1 MRRRGPAVAALL
13 LALAA
18 PPARADYM
26 LAEGTLG
33 RITRIPIPEL
43 YTVASETYAFGGAG
57 VLSKPADLFI
67 NRRDELFIADTGNDR
82 VLKLDADGTLARVYD
97 QAGGTALKGPRG
109 VYVDR
114 DGDVYIADTGNRR
127 IVHLTDDGTLVETFG
142 EPTGQMGAVEEG
154 AFEPTKL
161 YLSLTGYL
169 YVIKQ
174 YSLMSIDGNGAFKG
188 FVASSTV
195 RVTLGDILLRGIFTE
210 EQKRKLAKLVPESF
224 LNFVITDDGMIYGTT
239 LTDWAQIKKING
251 VGKNLYPDDRIYGEV
266 IYSTR
271 GEASAQGERN
281 PELVDIAVD
290 ANGIV
295 TVVDRNTCNLYQ
307 YGQDGKNIGV
317 FGGPGLNAGRIMI
330 PSSLAVDSAGT
341 LWVLDSEKG
350 SLQAFVPTQYCRFIH
365 SALALYNDGKYLEA
379 VEQWE
384 RVLQLHAGNRLAHI
398 GIGKALYKQ
407 GRWREAMVHYRIAR
421 DRAGYSDAFAELRHD
436 IFRAYFLWVVLAAVA
451 IVALAVA
458 LAMLARLF
466 VRGGSAFGTGG

>member
-1 MRRRGPAVAALL
+1 MTKRLGFFAASLLL
-13 LALAA
+13 LAATA
-18 PPARADYM
+18 ARADYM

-33 RITRIPIPEL
+33 SIGRIPIPEL
-43 YTVASETYAFGGAG
+43 YAVASETYVFGDAG
-57 VLSKPADLFI
+57 LLAKPTDLFVD
-67 NRRDELFIADTGNDR
+67 RKDEVFIADTGNNR
-82 VLKLDADGTLARVYD
+82 VLKLATDGSLARIYD
-97 QAGGTALKGPRG
+97 RAGGVAFAGPRG

-114 DGDVYIADTGNRR
+114 DGDVYIADTGNKR
-127 IVHLTDDGTLVETFG
+127 IVHLTDEGSFVEEFG

-174 YSLMSIDGNGAFKG
+174 YSLMSIDGSGAFKG

-195 RVTLGDILLRGIFTE
+195 RLSLGDILLRGIFTA

-251 VGKNLYPDDRIYGEV
+251 VGTNLFKDDRIYGEKMTD
-266 IYSTR
+266 TR
-271 GEASAQGERN
+271 GKENVEKN

-290 ANGIV
+290 ANGVV

-317 FGGPGLNAGRIMI
+317 FGGPGSNAGSIVI
-330 PSSLAVDSAGT
+330 PSSLAVDSAEN
-341 LWVLDSEKG
+341 LYVLDSEKC
-350 SLQAFVPTQYCRFIH
+350 SLQVLAPTQYCRYIH
-365 SALALYNDGKYLEA
+365 SALAKYNDGKYLEA
-379 VEQWE
+379 VEDWQ

-407 GRWREAMVHYRIAR
+407 GRYREAMAHYRIAR
-421 DRAGYSDAFAELRHD
+421 DRAGYSDAFREARHEF
-436 IFRAYFLWVVLAAVA
+436 FRSHFIWVVLAAAA
-451 IVALAVA
+451 IAALAVA
-458 LAMLARLF
+458 LAALAKVFAGRET
-466 VRGGSAFGTGG
+466 R